1 MKSRK
6 IIVLVAS
13 IFLILVLLA
22 TGCSASTPATSTQ
35 TTPTTKPAPSTVTT
49 VAPPTTVTVEVD
61 KKYNAVNPTGF
72 FNPVQIKSLAPRLT
86 TIEGKTIYVCQ
97 GEADPVIMPALW
109 KAIVPKFPKTKFL
122 YYDVS
127 AFGPTVPGTGST
139 PAASNALP
147 EDPDILSKVDGIVRG
162 IGW

>member
-1 MKSRK
+1 LKSGK
-6 IIVLVAS
+6 IISLVGS

-22 TGCSASTPATSTQ
+22 TGCSS
-35 TTPTTKPAPSTVTT
+35 TPTTSAPTTSTAQPTVTAPAPSTAT
-49 VAPPTTVTVEVD
+49 TTVTVEVD

-72 FNPVQIKSLAPRLT
+72 FNPVQIKSLSPRLS

-109 KAIVPKFPKTKFL
+109 KAIVPKYPKTKFV

-139 PAASNALP
+139 PAASNGLP
-147 EDPDILSKVDGIVRG
+147 EDPDIESKVDAVVRG